1 VIRKI
6 LICAALILV
15 GVVVEKSWRHYRD
28 QPAPVVQ
35 PDSPMPAPTPTTP
48 QSDVSRVRR
57 VEVMDGNKVA
67 IVLTVENGIPVVIIS
82 DRGTARKLDLVSLA
96 RRLD

>member
-1 VIRKI
+1 
-6 LICAALILV
+6 
-15 GVVVEKSWRHYRD
+15 
-28 QPAPVVQ
+28 
-35 PDSPMPAPTPTTP
+35 
-48 QSDVSRVRR
+48 
-57 VEVMDGNKVA
+57 MDGNKVA